1 MYNQANQITKAVC
14 DMTPQEK
21 EELLKALTME
31 QKDASAMDASS
42 VLDVLET
49 DDTAHANI
57 VSLASSS
64 LQKIV
69 LNKREKSCQK
79 QEQIFEQESQRK
91 HLMRKLFLTFHNFR
105 KLMCLHITI

>member
-31 QKDASAMDASS
+31 QKDVSAMDASS

-49 DDTAHANI
+49 DDTTHANV

-64 LQKIV
+64 LQNNSKKQ
-69 LNKREKSCQK
+69 KRKELSETRTNIRTRKSTK
-79 QEQIFEQESQRK
+79 TSDA
-91 HLMRKLFLTFHNFR
+91 
-105 KLMCLHITI
+105 

>member
-1 MYNQANQITKAVC
+1 
-14 DMTPQEK
+14 MTPQEK

-31 QKDASAMDASS
+31 QNQANQTMEQKDATAMDASS
-42 VLDVLET
+42 VLDVKET
-49 DDTAHANI
+49 DDTT
-57 VSLASSS
+57 LASST

-69 LNKREKSCQK
+69 KNKREKSCQK

>member
-42 VLDVLET
+42 VLDVKET
-49 DDTAHANI
+49 DDTT
-57 VSLASSS
+57 LASSS
-64 LQKIV
+64 LQK
-69 LNKREKSCQK
+69 NSKKQKRKELSETRTIIRTRKSTK
-79 QEQIFEQESQRK
+79 TSDA
-91 HLMRKLFLTFHNFR
+91 
-105 KLMCLHITI
+105 

>member
-49 DDTAHANI
+49 DDTTHANV

-64 LQKIV
+64 LQK
-69 LNKREKSCQK
+69 NSFKQKRKELSETRTNIRTRKSTK
-79 QEQIFEQESQRK
+79 TSDA
-91 HLMRKLFLTFHNFR
+91 
-105 KLMCLHITI
+105 

>member
-49 DDTAHANI
+49 DDTTHAN
-57 VSLASSS
+57 VVFLASSS
-64 LQKIV
+64 LQK
-69 LNKREKSCQK
+69 NSKKQKRKELSETRTNIRTRKSTK
-79 QEQIFEQESQRK
+79 TSDA
-91 HLMRKLFLTFHNFR
+91 
-105 KLMCLHITI
+105 

>member
-42 VLDVLET
+42 VLDVKET
-49 DDTAHANI
+49 DDTT
-57 VSLASSS
+57 LASST
-64 LQKIV
+64 LQK
-69 LNKREKSCQK
+69 NSKKQKRKELSETRTIIRTRKSTK
-79 QEQIFEQESQRK
+79 TSDA
-91 HLMRKLFLTFHNFR
+91 
-105 KLMCLHITI
+105 

>member
-49 DDTAHANI
+49 DDTTHANV

-64 LQKIV
+64 LQKNSIKQ
-69 LNKREKSCQK
+69 KRKELSETRTNIRTRKSTK
-79 QEQIFEQESQRK
+79 TSDA
-91 HLMRKLFLTFHNFR
+91 
-105 KLMCLHITI
+105 

>member
-49 DDTAHANI
+49 DDTTHANV

-64 LQKIV
+64 LQK
-69 LNKREKSCQK
+69 NSKKQKRKELSETRTNIRTRKSTK
-79 QEQIFEQESQRK
+79 TSDA
-91 HLMRKLFLTFHNFR
+91 
-105 KLMCLHITI
+105 

>member
-31 QKDASAMDASS
+31 QNQANQTMEQKDATAMDASS

-49 DDTAHANI
+49 DDTTHANV

-64 LQKIV
+64 LQK
-69 LNKREKSCQK
+69 NSFKQKRKELSETRTNIRTRKSTK
-79 QEQIFEQESQRK
+79 TSDA
-91 HLMRKLFLTFHNFR
+91 
-105 KLMCLHITI
+105 

>member
-42 VLDVLET
+42 VLDVKET
-49 DDTAHANI
+49 DDTT
-57 VSLASSS
+57 LASSS
-64 LQKIV
+64 LQK
-69 LNKREKSCQK
+69 NSKKQKRKELSETRTNIRTRKSTK
-79 QEQIFEQESQRK
+79 TSDA
-91 HLMRKLFLTFHNFR
+91 
-105 KLMCLHITI
+105 

>member
-42 VLDVLET
+42 VLDVKET
-49 DDTAHANI
+49 DDTT
-57 VSLASSS
+57 LASST
-64 LQKIV
+64 LQK
-69 LNKREKSCQK
+69 NSKKQKRKELSETRTNIRTRKSTK
-79 QEQIFEQESQRK
+79 TSDA
-91 HLMRKLFLTFHNFR
+91 
-105 KLMCLHITI
+105 

>member
-49 DDTAHANI
+49 DDTTHANV

-64 LQKIV
+64 LQK
-69 LNKREKSCQK
+69 NSKKQKRKELSETRTIIRTRKSTK
-79 QEQIFEQESQRK
+79 TSDA
-91 HLMRKLFLTFHNFR
+91 
-105 KLMCLHITI
+105 